1 MASRLKGPNPIRDR
15 KPIGA
20 PPISLQR
27 QAIANVSRAGIRPP
41 RATCKNP
48 DCSTP
53 DVIEGICHSCGLV
66 MDDSNIVS
74 EITFGESASGAAVVQ
89 GSFVGADQGA
99 SRSMGPAFRR
109 AGGMEDREST
119 ALVVYVDL
127 TSSGRR
133 IIEGLGHQL
142 GVVEF
147 TRTVGLQI
155 FKLAAMNNFIQGR
168 RMDMVA
174 AVCLYSACRKAE
186 RCRVMLIDFADK
198 IQVNVFKL
206 GRTFKALHR
215 AITISKDGIMPIL
228 PEDLIWR
235 FASLLDFDTFTNKVA
250 DDAIRMAQRMS
261 LDWMLMGR
269 RPSGVCGACLIL
281 AARMNNFRRTVT
293 EVVYVVKV
301 TTATIQKR
309 LEEFK
314 LTPTSALTVDE
325 FVNNEFLESA
335 HDPPSFY
342 QKKEEFQK
350 GKKRRKRKLA
360 SLEEFENENTPNE
373 NIPNDANKRQKITS
387 SEADRDQLLTN
398 ALISAPSLHLDAD
411 GFVIPQILEDIP
423 IDPQLM
429 NDEVTDKSRI
439 SFEQLVKEFG
449 DAGTLPEDEIDEEE
463 EEEEDEDEEGE
474 NENEDKE
481 DIQADEKL
489 KDGEASLS
497 DAPKRGRPK
506 TKNQAVHVPA
516 EWAATEMT
524 MEEEITEMIN
534 DPNTITHATQYA
546 KARRL
551 AAAHVLLAEKTNP
564 QKEVSMDVHVGED
577 EFADDPEVQNC
588 LLSPADVAMKEKVWI
603 NANKDWLRKQQLKEW
618 NKKQAANDPPKAKR
632 NRKRKPR
639 IGEGQTTA
647 ANSPAEAA
655 ISVLKQRSFS
665 KKINYDAINGLF
677 ADIDKISTKKNIES
691 APTTKSTSRATSE
704 IVESEKSRS
713 RASSENLSSTDDLE
727 RPLGTSAQTDK
738 TLLTQKISSQNSTSG
753 SVAHNQ
759 KREVE
764 RMENAEANMVATT
777 PTSLLVE
784 GVEDQDEG
792 NEDDYIDFN
801 TEATGST
808 HQVATSGNVDEVDE
822 EGEEE
827 EEEYADWEPDPDP
840 FIDDDFGAR
849 GFESEENNDDDDY
862 E

>member
-1 MASRLKGPNPIRDR
+1 MAPRPRGPNPIRDR
-15 KPIGA
+15 KPITA
-20 PPISLQR
+20 PSVSLQR
-27 QAIANVSRAGIRPP
+27 QAVTNAVKSGSRSSQ
-41 RATCKNP
+41 ATCKNP

-74 EITFGESASGAAVVQ
+74 EITFGESSSGAAIVQ
-89 GSFVGADQGA
+89 GSFVSADQGTA
-99 SRSMGPAFRR
+99 RSMGSAFRR
-109 AGGMEDREST
+109 VGGSEDRENT
-119 ALVVYVDL
+119 VNE
-127 TSSGRR
+127 GRR
-133 IIEGLGHQL
+133 IIEGLGYQL
-142 GVVEF
+142 GIAEN

-155 FKLAAMNNFIQGR
+155 FKLAAMNNFNQGR
-168 RMDMVA
+168 RIEMVA
-174 AVCLYSACRKAE
+174 AVCLYSACRKAD

-215 AITISKDGIMPIL
+215 AITIAKDGIMPIL

-314 LTPTSALTVDE
+314 MTPTSALTVDE

-342 QKKEEFQK
+342 EKSEGFQKK
-350 GKKRRKRKLA
+350 KKYRKRKRIP
-360 SLEEFENENTPNE
+360 SEEPDDNETEERVNYHS
-373 NIPNDANKRQKITS
+373 KHQKVT
-387 SEADRDQLLTN
+387 ETQADQDQLLAD
-398 ALISAPSLHLDAD
+398 ALISAPNLRLDED
-411 GFVIPQILEDIP
+411 GFAIPHKPGDIP

-429 NDEVTDKSRI
+429 NDVISNESRT

-449 DAGTLPEDEIDEEE
+449 DAGTLPEEEFDDEFDEEVEEE
-463 EEEEDEDEEGE
+463 EEEEGGEEEHEEDDIEESGGDKDGDRGDYGVDEEEEVEEEEGE
-474 NENEDKE
+474 EENNDDDA
-481 DIQADEKL
+481 DIDIDERGVEETNNPNL
-489 KDGEASLS
+489 PLTGTR
-497 DAPKRGRPK
+497 KRGRPS
-506 TKNQAVHVPA
+506 TKNKAIHVPA
-516 EWAATEMT
+516 EWAATEMR

-546 KARRL
+546 KARKL

-618 NKKQAANDPPKAKR
+618 NKKHAAKDPPKAKR
-632 NRKRKPR
+632 NRKKRPR
-639 IGEGQTTA
+639 IGEGQITA
-647 ANSPAEAA
+647 ASSPAEAA

-677 ADIDKISTKKNIES
+677 ADINKMAGKSISEAS
-691 APTTKSTSRATSE
+691 SSSVVTSRAASE
-704 IVESEKSRS
+704 ALDEAEISDFRS
-713 RASSENLSSTDDLE
+713 TPVNLL
-727 RPLGTSAQTDK
+727 
-738 TLLTQKISSQNSTSG
+738 
-753 SVAHNQ
+753 
-759 KREVE
+759 
-764 RMENAEANMVATT
+764 
-777 PTSLLVE
+777 
-784 GVEDQDEG
+784 
-792 NEDDYIDFN
+792 Y
-801 TEATGST
+801 
-808 HQVATSGNVDEVDE
+808 
-822 EGEEE
+822 
-827 EEEYADWEPDPDP
+827 
-840 FIDDDFGAR
+840 
-849 GFESEENNDDDDY
+849 
-862 E
+862 

>member
-1 MASRLKGPNPIRDR
+1 MAPRPRGPNPIRDR
-15 KPIGA
+15 KPITA
-20 PPISLQR
+20 PTVSLQR
-27 QAIANVSRAGIRPP
+27 QAVTNAVKSVSRSSQA
-41 RATCKNP
+41 ACKNP

-74 EITFGESASGAAVVQ
+74 EITFGESSNGAAVVQ
-89 GSFVGADQGA
+89 GSFVGADQGSA
-99 SRSMGPAFRR
+99 RSMGSAFRR
-109 AGGMEDREST
+109 VGGSEDRENT
-119 ALVVYVDL
+119 VNE
-127 TSSGRR
+127 GRR

-142 GVVEF
+142 GITES

-155 FKLAAMNNFIQGR
+155 FKLAAMNNFNQGR
-168 RMDMVA
+168 RIEMVA
-174 AVCLYSACRKAE
+174 AVCLYSACRKAD

-215 AITISKDGIMPIL
+215 AITIAKDGIMPVL

-314 LTPTSALTVDE
+314 MTPTSALTVDE

-342 QKKEEFQK
+342 EKSEEFQK
-350 GKKRRKRKLA
+350 KKKRRKRKRMPSEDLN
-360 SLEEFENENTPNE
+360 ENENIE
-373 NIPNDANKRQKITS
+373 RVNDP
-387 SEADRDQLLTN
+387 SEHQNVVEAQADHDQLLAD
-398 ALISAPSLHLDAD
+398 ALISAPNLRFDAD
-411 GFVIPQILEDIP
+411 GFAIPPKPGDIP

-429 NDEVTDKSRI
+429 NDVISSQSRT

-449 DAGTLPEDEIDEEE
+449 DVGTLPEEEFD
-463 EEEEDEDEEGE
+463 EEEDEQEEEEADGEEFEDEAGDSVGDEGGDDDDDEDEEE
-474 NENEDKE
+474 R
-481 DIQADEKL
+481 
-489 KDGEASLS
+489 DGEEETNNLNALS
-497 DAPKRGRPK
+497 TGTRKRGRPS
-506 TKNQAVHVPA
+506 TKNQAIHVPA
-516 EWAATEMT
+516 EWAATEQS

-546 KARRL
+546 KARKL

-618 NKKQAANDPPKAKR
+618 NKKHAAKDPPKAKR
-632 NRKRKPR
+632 NRKKRPR
-639 IGEGQTTA
+639 IGEGQMTA
-647 ANSPAEAA
+647 ASSPAEAA

-677 ADIDKISTKKNIES
+677 ADIDKMAGKSNTGS
-691 APTTKSTSRATSE
+691 ASTSKVS
-704 IVESEKSRS
+704 S
-713 RASSENLSSTDDLE
+713 RAGSEMPEETESLDSRESSVNLL
-727 RPLGTSAQTDK
+727 
-738 TLLTQKISSQNSTSG
+738 
-753 SVAHNQ
+753 
-759 KREVE
+759 
-764 RMENAEANMVATT
+764 
-777 PTSLLVE
+777 
-784 GVEDQDEG
+784 
-792 NEDDYIDFN
+792 Y
-801 TEATGST
+801 
-808 HQVATSGNVDEVDE
+808 
-822 EGEEE
+822 
-827 EEEYADWEPDPDP
+827 
-840 FIDDDFGAR
+840 
-849 GFESEENNDDDDY
+849 
-862 E
+862 